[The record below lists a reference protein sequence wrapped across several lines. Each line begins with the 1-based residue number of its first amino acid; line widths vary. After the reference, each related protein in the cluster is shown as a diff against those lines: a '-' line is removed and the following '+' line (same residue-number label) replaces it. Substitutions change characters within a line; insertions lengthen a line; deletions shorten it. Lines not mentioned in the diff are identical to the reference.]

1 MEPMKLGYLA
11 LSKALF
17 GVVRNR
23 SGEDL
28 NMRPSQIA
36 AQLYSFRDFR
46 HSGTPAGVP
55 DTLKRLRAIGY
66 ESVQLSS
73 ALPAMPE
80 SELARILSGEGFTAP
95 TAHEP
100 AARHDRAAA
109 RARLPPRRLPLPGPD
124 ADRGGRVRRH
134 GGRARPDRR
143 NLQRSR
149 RGFNMNHKRVCRL
162 QKPVF

>member
-28 NMRPSQIA
+28 NMKPSQIA

-73 ALPAMPE
+73 ALPRDAGVRTGPD
-80 SELARILSGEGFTAP
+80 SLRRGLHRSHRP
-95 TAHEP
+95 
-100 AARHDRAAA
+100 
-109 RARLPPRRLPLPGPD
+109 RAR
-124 ADRGGRVRRH
+124 
-134 GGRARPDRR
+134 RAP
-143 NLQRSR
+143 
-149 RGFNMNHKRVCRL
+149 
-162 QKPVF
+162 